1 MDVAKGRTLGQ
12 TQSQIIMIS
21 AKKIIVEID
30 GRAVYSSKSYK
41 NARKVAWRLI
51 HTPANRYKEVI
62 VQNFGIIM
70 GI

>member
-1 MDVAKGRTLGQ
+1 MGQ

-21 AKKIIVEID
+21 DKKIIVELD

-41 NARKVAWRLI
+41 NARRVAWRLI
-51 HTPANRYKEVI
+51 HTPTNRYKEVI
-62 VQNFGIIM
+62 VQQFGIII

>member
-1 MDVAKGRTLGQ
+1 M
-12 TQSQIIMIS
+12 IMIS
-21 AKKIIVEID
+21 AKKIIVELD

-41 NARKVAWRLI
+41 NARRVAWRLI

-62 VQNFGIIM
+62 VQLFGIII